1 MCRLLCHQL
10 KRNRGSMRLL
20 IILLAPCL
28 LVVAPAQPSSVQAQS
43 CEQGGSPLC
52 GPNCSQYFNIVY
64 DTYFEQTSCSMW
76 EFGSGTERAF
86 GTFWGYTS
94 HFGRFNGP
102 SGWRAISQTTTAKSV
117 GSGYGDSFDFVYEVE
132 INDPLND
139 PFTRL
144 DVWITDSNGNPLY
157 LVDRIS
163 GAQGFQH
170 RSFDLGDQPSWVGQ
184 ELGIQFWAYQPGN
197 SIISIDNLSLWQGP

>member
-1 MCRLLCHQL
+1 MRRLLCHRL
-10 KRNRGSMRLL
+10 KRNRSVMRLL
-20 IILLAPCL
+20 IFLLASCL
-28 LVVAPAQPSSVQAQS
+28 LVVASAQPSSVQGQS

-52 GPNCSQYFNIVY
+52 GPNCSQYFNILY

-76 EFGSGTERAF
+76 EFGAGTERAF

-102 SGWRAISQTTTAKSV
+102 SVWRAISQTTRAKAI
-117 GSGYGDSFDFVYEVE
+117 GSGYGDDFDFGYEVE

-139 PFTRL
+139 PSTRL
-144 DVWITDSNGNPLY
+144 DVWIIEPNGNPY
-157 LVDRIS
+157 PVETIT
-163 GAQGFQH
+163 GAKGFQH
-170 RSFDLGDQPSWVGQ
+170 RSIDLGDHPSWMGQ

-197 SIISIDNLSLWQGP
+197 STISIDNLSLWQGP